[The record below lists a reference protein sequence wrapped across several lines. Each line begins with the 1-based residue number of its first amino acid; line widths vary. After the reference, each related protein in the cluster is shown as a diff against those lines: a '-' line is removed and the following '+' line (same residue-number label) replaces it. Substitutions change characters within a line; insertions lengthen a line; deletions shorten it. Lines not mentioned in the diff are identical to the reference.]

1 MTNNLY
7 YKKYLKYKKKYLNLL
22 KGSGKRDSGNEDS
35 DNEDSFDF
43 GDMSGVLD
51 ELASEPDEVKSLC
64 QETIF
69 KDSIPISVAYHY
81 NQPLG
86 ENDSVDSLQSHKS
99 SITGSIDTTRDQ
111 LEFLK
116 DKREIYPRLNILSR
130 RTDRNSSRKS
140 ITINFN

>member
-22 KGSGKRDSGNEDS
+22 KGSGPKDSGT
-35 DNEDSFDF
+35 EDSFDF
-43 GDMSGVLD
+43 AGLSDDLD

-69 KDSIPISVAYHY
+69 KDRIPISVAYHY

-99 SITGSIDTTRDQ
+99 SITGSVDTTRDQ

>member
-1 MTNNLY
+1 MVNNLY

-22 KGSGKRDSGNEDS
+22 KGSGPK
-35 DNEDSFDF
+35 DSFDF
-43 GDMSGVLD
+43 AGMSGVLN

-69 KDSIPISVAYHY
+69 KDRIPISVAYHY

-99 SITGSIDTTRDQ
+99 SITGSVETSEEH
-111 LEFLK
+111 LKFLK
-116 DKREIYPRLNILSR
+116 DNRMIYSRLNILSR
-130 RTDRNSSRKS
+130 RTTGNSSRKS
-140 ITINFN
+140 NKINFN

>member
-22 KGSGKRDSGNEDS
+22 KGSGQK
-35 DNEDSFDF
+35 FDF
-43 GDMSGVLD
+43 GGMSDVLD

-99 SITGSIDTTRDQ
+99 SITDSVDTTRDQ

-116 DKREIYPRLNILSR
+116 EKREIYPRLNILSR

-140 ITINFN
+140 NTINFN

>member
-22 KGSGKRDSGNEDS
+22 KGSGPKDSGT
-35 DNEDSFDF
+35 EDSFDF
-43 GDMSGVLD
+43 AGMSGYLK
-51 ELASEPDEVKSLC
+51 EIASEPDEVKSLC

-86 ENDSVDSLQSHKS
+86 ENDSMDSLQSHKS
-99 SITGSIDTTRDQ
+99 SITQSVGRTENE
-111 LEFLK
+111 LKFLK
-116 DKREIYPRLNILSR
+116 DNRNIYSRLNILSK
-130 RTDRNSSRKS
+130 RTDSNSSRKS
-140 ITINFN
+140 NTINF

>member
-22 KGSGKRDSGNEDS
+22 KGSGPRKE
-35 DNEDSFDF
+35 FDF
-43 GDMSGVLD
+43 ADFYDTLD

-69 KDSIPISVAYHY
+69 KDRIPISVAYHY

>member
-22 KGSGKRDSGNEDS
+22 KGSGPKDSGT
-35 DNEDSFDF
+35 EDSFDF
-43 GDMSGVLD
+43 AGLSDDLD
-51 ELASEPDEVKSLC
+51 KLASEPDEVKSLC

-99 SITGSIDTTRDQ
+99 SITESVETTRDQ

-116 DKREIYPRLNILSR
+116 DKREIYSRLNILSR

-140 ITINFN
+140 NTINFN

>member
-22 KGSGKRDSGNEDS
+22 KGSGQK
-35 DNEDSFDF
+35 FDF
-43 GDMSGVLD
+43 GGMSDVLD

-64 QETIF
+64 RETIF

-99 SITGSIDTTRDQ
+99 SITDSVGTTRDE
-111 LEFLK
+111 LKFLK
-116 DKREIYPRLNILSR
+116 DKREIYSRLEILSR

-140 ITINFN
+140 NTINFN

>member
-1 MTNNLY
+1 MVNNLY

-22 KGSGKRDSGNEDS
+22 KGSGPKKEGSGPK
-35 DNEDSFDF
+35 DSFDF
-43 GDMSGVLD
+43 AGMSGVIN

-69 KDSIPISVAYHY
+69 KDRIPISVAYHY

-99 SITGSIDTTRDQ
+99 SITGSVETSEEH
-111 LEFLK
+111 LKFLK
-116 DKREIYPRLNILSR
+116 DNRMIYSRLNILSR
-130 RTDRNSSRKS
+130 RTTGNSSRKS
-140 ITINFN
+140 NKINFN